1 MKEGER
7 KRNRKAS
14 ELKREKKGKT
24 KESKREGGKI
34 MIKKDISEVW
44 LAQVCVSVS
53 VHVCMCVKDGCTCKR
68 GETDERH

>member
-34 MIKKDISEVW
+34 MIKKRYLRG
-44 LAQVCVSVS
+44 LARPGVCLC
-53 VHVCMCVKDGCTCKR
+53 VCACVYVC
-68 GETDERH
+68 